1 MTRKRFLAAIVILVA
16 VIAAGLVLCART
28 TFLIHSASA
37 ISRHL
42 LGYELEVDSFIFS
55 PAMKA
60 EMSGFSLSDIRG
72 GDLHFTSSMVS
83 VESGPGPAI
92 KGEVEK
98 IVLRNPRIRIRLGDK
113 KQAESDLSFIKKIP
127 PVRLLIMEN
136 GEFTLYFKGSEG
148 SITLKGI
155 NLSVKDFSPER
166 GGALV
171 FKGSVAVDRP
181 GGSGVSATG
190 TCRGQIS
197 LTGIFPDMLGKG
209 TIEVELNARA
219 GGVSISGARFVMP
232 VLFEKGRIVVSDAVL
247 GLAAIRFAKDGQG
260 AEIKNPRVNLRI
272 LYETGADR
280 LVADNLRISMPGI
293 GVVRGSARMAL
304 KGATPW
310 SAALD
315 AGELNFSSLF
325 SMAGALMTFEEA
337 KKWSVQGTG
346 SLKARMEGTLTGK
359 TPSLAGRA
367 DIELKKG
374 GFSSP
379 DGSKAAQGING
390 SVIINFTLPRG
401 EKDGS
406 MKMSSVISSGEYLW
420 GKFYKD
426 MTKEASKLSSKVD
439 LVIGGERGSQFK
451 GTCDIFNTG
460 RYAYNGSF
468 GAGQWDVRLTAQG
481 VPLKRVVS
489 LFLSDYLAQAS
500 EALKGIEAD
509 GRLDTELSLRSAQ
522 KGYAALGKIRL
533 EKSSLKLPGVSL
545 GIEGV
550 DVNVPFDLAPAG
562 TDTAVPQDPRLGMI
576 EIAGLTKGGYSLT
589 GLKVPIVALGSDV
602 AATGVISFPFYGGTI
617 RIRGLKVS
625 DVLGGSPRL
634 SFASAVSGIDVPRL
648 LDELTGLS
656 FPGSVKARFPDISY
670 QDGQLRTQGKVTLDI
685 FGGRIEA
692 SDLYVKDLF
701 DASRKIGGDI
711 LFSDID
717 LGKATE
723 TIKVGKIT
731 GIVEGSVKDLVIE
744 YGQPSRFVFEM
755 DTVRKSGVSQKVS
768 VDAIENI
775 SILGTGSGGIG
786 AVLKSGINKFF
797 KEYPYSRIGMKC
809 TLENDNFNIRGKIHE
824 GGKEYLIRRA
834 FFRGID
840 VVNMD
845 PENVVSFKDMQ
856 ERISRVFQ
864 KGKDGEGP
872 TIKMN

>member
-1 MTRKRFLAAIVILVA
+1 MTRKRFIATIVILVA
-16 VIAAGLVLCART
+16 VIAGGLVLCART
-28 TFLIHSASA
+28 TFLVHSASA

-42 LGYELEVDSFIFS
+42 LGYELAVDSFIFS
-55 PAMKA
+55 PTMKA
-60 EMSGFSLSDIRG
+60 EMAGLTLSDIRRG
-72 GDLHFTSSMVS
+72 NIHFTSSLVS

-92 KGEVEK
+92 RGEVEK
-98 IVLRNPRIRIRLGDK
+98 IVLRDPKIRIRLGDK
-113 KQAESDLSFIKKIP
+113 RQTESDLSFIKKIP

-136 GEFTLYFKGSEG
+136 GEFAIYFKGSEG

-155 NLSVKDFSPER
+155 NLSVKGFSPER

-171 FKGSVAVDRP
+171 FKGSVTIDRP
-181 GGSGVSATG
+181 GGSNFSATG
-190 TCRGQIS
+190 TCKGQIS

-219 GGVSISGARFVMP
+219 GDVAISGARLVMP
-232 VLFEKGRIVVSDAVL
+232 VLFEKGRIVISDTVL
-247 GLAAIRFAKDGQG
+247 GFAAIQFAKDGQT
-260 AEIKNPRVNLRI
+260 AQVKKPQVNLRA
-272 LYETGADR
+272 LYDTGANK
-280 LVADNLRISMPGI
+280 LVADNLRIGLPGI
-293 GVVRGSARMAL
+293 GILRGGARMTL
-304 KGATPW
+304 KGAMPW
-310 SAALD
+310 SAAFD

-325 SMAGALMTFEEA
+325 TMAGSLMTSGEA

-346 SLKARMEGTLTGK
+346 SLKARMEGTLSGK

-367 DIELKKG
+367 EIEMKKG

-390 SVIINFTLPRG
+390 SVIINFSLPRG

-406 MKMSSVISSGEYLW
+406 VNMSSVISSGEYLW

-426 MTKEASKLSSKVD
+426 MTKEASKLSSKTEV
-439 LVIGGERGSQFK
+439 VMKSERGSRFK

-460 RYAYNGSF
+460 RYSYNGSF
-468 GAGQWDVRLTAQG
+468 GAGQWDFRLTAQDIA
-481 VPLKRVVS
+481 LKRVVS
-489 LFLSDYLAQAS
+489 LFLSDYLAQTS
-500 EALKGIEAD
+500 GALKGIEAE
-509 GRLDTELSLRSAQ
+509 GRLNTELSLTSVQ
-522 KGYAALGKIRL
+522 KGYAALGNIKL

-545 GIEGV
+545 GIEGI

-562 TDTAVPQDPRLGMI
+562 TSTAVPENPQLGMI
-576 EIAGLTKGGYSLT
+576 EIAALTKGGYSLT
-589 GLKVPIVALGSDV
+589 GLKVPVVAFGSDA

-617 RIRGLKVS
+617 RIRGLKVN
-625 DVLGGSPRL
+625 DVLGGSPKL
-634 SFASAVSGIDVPRL
+634 SFASSVSGIDVPRL

-656 FPGSVKARFPDISY
+656 FPGSLKARFPEISY
-670 QDGQLRTQGKVTLDI
+670 QDGQLSTQGGAAIDI

-692 SDLYVKDLF
+692 SDLYVRDLF
-701 DASRKIGGDI
+701 SSSRKIGCDVT
-711 LFSDID
+711 FRDID
-717 LGKATE
+717 LGKVTE

-731 GIVEGSVKDLVIE
+731 GIVEGSVKDLMIE

-755 DTVRKSGVSQKVS
+755 DTVKKSGVSQRVS

-797 KEYPYSRIGMKC
+797 KEYPYSRIGMRC
-809 TLENDNFNIRGKIHE
+809 TLENDNFNIRGKIRE

-834 FFRGID
+834 FLRGID